1 MLQIEGLHVFYC
13 SLMFSALG
21 KQKAPGR
28 WLHRFW
34 RVWFRRVSSV
44 QHNWPYIKHSPCSVQ
59 SRSLSLCLCYFHLLY
74 FPDCSAT
81 NWRTEETRA
90 IPCTANQLW
99 KLSSYVARQWP
110 LKEGKGVQV
119 LNRSVKTMK
128 KQTYGRFW
136 PSGMMPPWA
145 YLWWRSRPQ
154 DLWGTVS
161 LQIHRSLESAELRCR
176 PLMTAI
182 CPYSIVIYHNLSI
195 YIKLSVQ
202 F

>member
-1 MLQIEGLHVFYC
+1 MPPIGEL
-13 SLMFSALG
+13 
-21 KQKAPGR
+21 K
-28 WLHRFW
+28 
-34 RVWFRRVSSV
+34 
-44 QHNWPYIKHSPCSVQ
+44 
-59 SRSLSLCLCYFHLLY
+59 
-74 FPDCSAT
+74 
-81 NWRTEETRA
+81 RA

-136 PSGMMPPWA
+136 PGMMPPWA

-161 LQIHRSLESAELRCR
+161 LQIQRSLESAELRCR
-176 PLMTAI
+176 PLMT
-182 CPYSIVIYHNLSI
+182 PNLSI
-195 YIKLSVQ
+195 QYSNLSTLNYQCSIKLSLLLSINIRTYNNPYQIHSHVAAGSWDAWTQ
-202 F
+202 TVD